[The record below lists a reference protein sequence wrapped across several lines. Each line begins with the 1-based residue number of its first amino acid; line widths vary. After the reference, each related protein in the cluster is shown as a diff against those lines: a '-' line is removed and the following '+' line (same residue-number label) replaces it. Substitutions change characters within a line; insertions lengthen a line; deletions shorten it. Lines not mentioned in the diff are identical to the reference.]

1 MGKRKRLL
9 KQMPSERILEA
20 FLASVLGDAA
30 VTVVFDYELGK
41 FVWLDLS
48 EYVETKEDRN
58 TKTP

>member
-20 FLASVLGDAA
+20 FLASVVGDAT
-30 VTVVFDYELGK
+30 VTVVFDRERGK